1 MLHSPLYELQK
12 QLGAK
17 FTEFAGF
24 EMPLYYSSIIGEHL
38 AVRRKV
44 GVFDVSHM
52 GNVLIEG
59 DDAEQLL
66 SLTSVADV
74 SKLSV
79 RRSVYTVF
87 LKENGTIIDDLIIY
101 SLGDNCYVFIPNA
114 GQNKIVVPWLQEQSR
129 QRKLRVK
136 IKDVTLD
143 WLILAI
149 QGPLALK
156 SMQKITDYNL
166 EELKPF
172 DCSTLKITGIPIIC
186 SRTGYTGEDGF
197 ELQFSATRD
206 GKVFRSVLEVGKEFG
221 ILPCGL
227 GARDSLRLEKGFA
240 LAPNEFAGGR
250 TPLEAGLSWTIN
262 WDHEFIGKSFLQ
274 EQNEAREYERLVYLR
289 CKERCVPRHGCE
301 VVEGR
306 RVIGKVS
313 SGGLSPCLKKGIAMA
328 YVKPAYRELGKRL
341 DIFIHQKPHEAEVIK
356 PPFVKRGE
364 C

>member
-12 QLGAK
+12 RLGAK

-24 EMPLYYSSIIGEHL
+24 EMPLYYSSIIEEHL

-44 GVFDVSHM
+44 GIFDVSHM
-52 GNVLIEG
+52 GNVVVEG
-59 DDAEQLL
+59 KDAEQLL

-74 SKLSV
+74 GKLSPK
-79 RRSVYTVF
+79 RSVYTVF
-87 LKENGTIIDDLIIY
+87 LRENGTIIDDLIIY
-101 SLGDNCYVFIPNA
+101 SIGENSYVFIPNA
-114 GQNKIVVPWLQEQSR
+114 GQNKVVVPWLQKHSKK
-129 QRKLRVK
+129 RKLKLK

-149 QGPLALK
+149 QGPLALEA
-156 SMQKITDYNL
+156 MQRITDYKL
-166 EELKPF
+166 EEFKPF
-172 DCSTLKITGIPIIC
+172 DCLTLKITGMPIIC

-197 ELQFSATRD
+197 ELQYPTTKD
-206 GKVFRSVLEVGKEFG
+206 GKVFKSVLEAGKEFG

-250 TPLEAGLSWTIN
+250 TPLEAGLSWLIN
-262 WDHEFIGKSFLQ
+262 WDHEFIGKNTLQ
-274 EQNEAREYERLVYLR
+274 EQKEAGEYERLVYLR
-289 CKERCVPRHGCE
+289 CEERCVPRHGCE
-301 VVEGR
+301 VVENR
-306 RVIGKVS
+306 KIIGKVS

-328 YVKPAYRELGKRL
+328 YVKPTYKEIGRGL
-341 DIFIHQKPHEAEVIK
+341 DILIHQKPFEAEVIK